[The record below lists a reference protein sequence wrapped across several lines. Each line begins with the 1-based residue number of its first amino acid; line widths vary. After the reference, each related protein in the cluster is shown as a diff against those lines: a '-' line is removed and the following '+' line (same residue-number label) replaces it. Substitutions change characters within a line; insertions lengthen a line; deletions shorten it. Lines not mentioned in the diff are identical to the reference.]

1 MSLQVQMYEVKIGAL
16 EKEVASQKEEIL
28 TLKTMVSG
36 IIGFNIEIFDSLQTF
51 HYRFKSEVLELRLRM
66 ESISD
71 MYGNL
76 QEKMYNVDNAM

>member
-36 IIGFNIEIFDSLQTF
+36 IIGFNIEIFDSLQT
-51 HYRFKSEVLELRLRM
+51 L
-66 ESISD
+66 ISFVILK
-71 MYGNL
+71 GSN
-76 QEKMYNVDNAM
+76 QR